1 MASAEAERFN
11 ALLRQWALDAGA
23 DPSPEGF
30 RACSQVMFDA
40 LGKPFPV
47 VLTPVADAAVRA
59 FWADE
64 PGVTTGPNVI
74 LFLHGGGFQAGS
86 AQTHARFAIELGRR
100 IGARALMAEYR
111 RMPDHI
117 YPTQVND
124 CADVYQWLLASG
136 QDPGRVIFAGESA
149 GGNLCFTV
157 QLEVLRRGL
166 PAPAATYAMSP
177 WLDFEALGQSYVY
190 NKTAD
195 LVSGAETTCF
205 LGGIY
210 AGEGVDI
217 RAPSPLYA
225 DLSGMPPTL
234 VQVGGDEVM
243 VSDAEQI
250 VALLQA
256 AGVVAEVDIVPEM
269 QHMFQFDAGV
279 MPEATASYDM
289 AGQFI
294 RRFLPN

>member
-1 MASAEAERFN
+1 MASTEAERFN
-11 ALLRQWALDAGA
+11 ALLRQWALDAAA

-40 LGKPFPV
+40 LGTPFPFT
-47 VLTPVADAAVRA
+47 LTPVADAGVRA

-64 PGVTTGPNVI
+64 PGVAAGPNVV

-117 YPTQVND
+117 YPTQIDD
-124 CADVYQWLLASG
+124 CADVYQWLLG
-136 QDPGRVIFAGESA
+136 TGHDPARVVFAGESA

-157 QLEVLRRGL
+157 QIRALRRGL

-177 WLDFEALGQSYVY
+177 WLDFEASGSSYVT

-195 LVSGAETTCF
+195 LVSGAETTRF
-205 LGGIY
+205 LGQIY

-217 RAPSPLYA
+217 RAPSPLHA
-225 DLSGMPPTL
+225 DLSGISPTL
-234 VQVGGDEVM
+234 VQVGGAEVM
-243 VSDAEQI
+243 VSDAERM
-250 VALLQA
+250 VTLLRA
-256 AGVVAEVDIVPEM
+256 AGVTAELDVVPEM
-269 QHMFQFDAGV
+269 QHMYQFDAGV
-279 MPEATASYDM
+279 MPEATASYDL
-289 AGQFI
+289 AARFI
-294 RRFLPN
+294 GRFLPN